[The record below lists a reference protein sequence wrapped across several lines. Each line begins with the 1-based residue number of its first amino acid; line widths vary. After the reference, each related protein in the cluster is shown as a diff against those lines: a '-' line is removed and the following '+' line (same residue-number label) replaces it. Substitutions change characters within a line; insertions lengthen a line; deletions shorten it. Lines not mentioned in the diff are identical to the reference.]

1 MPQQRTRKDRNKKD
15 VLRDSHPKQKYTTF
29 SLNVGRRQGIMP
41 QGLIGKINEIQ
52 DVGRIKIGRI
62 EILRNSAT
70 LEVDSRYT
78 SQILSAFQ
86 QSEING
92 KTVSIEVARAIPAKK
107 TYKGKRKG
115 SFQRKDRR

>member
-1 MPQQRTRKDRNKKD
+1 
-15 VLRDSHPKQKYTTF
+15 
-29 SLNVGRRQGIMP
+29 MP

-52 DVGRIKIGRI
+52 NVGRIKIGQI

-78 SQILSAFQ
+78 SQILGAFQ

-92 KTVSIEVARAIPAKK
+92 KTVAIEVANAIPAKK
-107 TYKGKRKG
+107 KYKGKRKG
-115 SFQRKDRR
+115 TFRHKKSR